1 MLDTN
6 TIKNVYASE
15 VKVGQVTYQSLNA
28 DPETIVQIDKR
39 TIGET
44 KYYDI
49 TFDSGEQRTYR
60 QDRYI
65 IVSQGRR
72 KFTQH
77 DVRQARQLLE
87 LTQGD
92 VAAAKRMAL
101 GGHADEDR
109 KRLAAAVEAV
119 APKDAPD
126 DAPEMHREDYA

>member
-6 TIKNVYASE
+6 TIKNVYAGE
-15 VKVGQVTYQSLNA
+15 VKGGHVIYQSLKA

-39 TIGET
+39 TTGET

-65 IVSQGRR
+65 IVSQEGR
-72 KFTQH
+72 KFNQH

-92 VAAAKRMAL
+92 VDAAKRMAL
-101 GGHADEDR
+101 GGHADEAR
-109 KRLAAAVEAV
+109 KCLAAAVEAV
-119 APKDAPD
+119 ALKT
-126 DAPEMHREDYA
+126 EHYV